1 MTSSIQT
8 QLNNCAPKANPTF
21 TGTVSIPATTSTG
34 VITFANS
41 MGLGTDLSAARM
53 VLYPGTGNEWYG
65 FGMNSYTLNYNVI
78 TADTHKFYCKSTVY
92 EPISSTATTFNIPVS
107 C

>member
-1 MTSSIQT
+1 MRLTGEQTLTGNLSFLDDTYTFSGAKPSQIGYLSGVTSSIQT
-8 QLNNCAPKANPTF
+8 QLNNCAPKAHPTF

-53 VLYPGTGNEWYG
+53 VLWPGTGNEWYG
-65 FGMNSYTLNYNVI
+65 LV
-78 TADTHKFYCKSTVY
+78 
-92 EPISSTATTFNIPVS
+92 
-107 C
+107 